1 MDQRQAEISVGK
13 GLQESRVNQEFIDA
27 LKKWGP
33 YVVMAL
39 SLVAL
44 AYFGVQR
51 LEHSRD
57 MSRDQAFIAYDEAV
71 ISRNPATLVEVAQTH
86 AGAGAV
92 EHLARL
98 AAADIYLES
107 FRTGVE
113 PGVKVDREGKL
124 EEGKSLLTKE
134 QRDAQAGKAEAL
146 FQKVADAARG
156 QDQIL
161 LAAGALSG
169 LAAIAEGR
177 QQGETAK
184 GFYQEIITLT
194 EGKFEA
200 LASSAKKRIETLD
213 SLAAAKLYARA
224 ELPTPPETPV
234 VTPMTN
240 MQAQTADGKVIT
252 INPDGSISQPGA
264 TPGAPG
270 TPIQLTPLP
279 GPPAGVPGGPTAP
292 VPVPLPAPAPAP
304 APANP

>member
-13 GLQESRVNQEFIDA
+13 GLQESRVNQEFIEG

-44 AYFGVQR
+44 AYFGYQR
-51 LEHSRD
+51 LEQGRDLSRD
-57 MSRDQAFIAYDEAV
+57 KAFIAYDEAV
-71 ISRNPATLVEVAQTH
+71 ISRNPAALVEVADTH

-134 QRDAQAGKAEAL
+134 QRDAQAAKAEGL
-146 FQKVADAARG
+146 FQKVADTAKG
-156 QDQIL
+156 EEHIL
-161 LAAGALSG
+161 LSAGALSG
-169 LAAIAEGR
+169 LAAIAESR
-177 QQGETAK
+177 QQADKAK
-184 GFYQEIITLT
+184 AFYQQVVALT
-194 EGKFEA
+194 EGKFDG
-200 LASSAKKRIETLD
+200 LASSAKKRIETID
-213 SLAAAKLYARA
+213 TLAAAKLYAAA
-224 ELPTPPETPV
+224 ELPTPPVAPIT
-234 VTPMTN
+234 TPMTN

-252 INPDGSISQPGA
+252 INPDGTISQPGA
-264 TPGAPG
+264 TPGNPPLQI
-270 TPIQLTPLP
+270 TP
-279 GPPAGVPGGPTAP
+279 V
-292 VPVPLPAPAPAP
+292 PAPAPT
-304 APANP
+304 PANP